1 MESTASKNSDEK
13 GKIWIKTRKEDGWIK
28 VQITDNGVGISK
40 KDTEKMFDPFY
51 TTKGIGKGT
60 GLGLSIV
67 SGIIKKH
74 NGRISAD
81 SMPGKT
87 TFTVSL
93 PINNGNGAAING

>member
-1 MESTASKNSDEK
+1 
-13 GKIWIKTRKEDGWIK
+13 
-28 VQITDNGVGISK
+28 VQIADNGVGISPEN
-40 KDTEKMFDPFY
+40 TTKMFDPFY

-67 SGIIKKH
+67 SGIVKKH
-74 NGRISAD
+74 NGQISVD

>member
-1 MESTASKNSDEK
+1 MELSLEIRDGWLNHSIFEVSDNGAGMDEK
-13 GKIWIKTRKEDGWIK
+13 TIQNI
-28 VQITDNGVGISK
+28 
-40 KDTEKMFDPFY
+40 FDPFY

-67 SGIIKKH
+67 SGIVKKH
-74 NGRISAD
+74 NGQISVD

-93 PINNGNGAAING
+93 PINNGNGAGINGY

>member
-1 MESTASKNSDEK
+1 MESQNPDEK
-13 GKIWIKTRKEDGWIK
+13 GKIRIETGKQDDWIR
-28 VQITDNGVGISK
+28 VHITDNGVGIPAEHTS
-40 KDTEKMFDPFY
+40 KMFDPFY

-67 SGIIKKH
+67 SGIVKKH
-74 NGRISAD
+74 NGQISAD